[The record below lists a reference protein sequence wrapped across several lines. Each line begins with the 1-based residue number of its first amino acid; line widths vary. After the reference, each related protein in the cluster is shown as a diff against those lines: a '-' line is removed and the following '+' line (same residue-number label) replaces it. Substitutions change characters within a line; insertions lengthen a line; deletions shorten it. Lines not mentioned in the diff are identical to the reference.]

1 MQTNILEYL
10 EQTVLRVPDKVAF
23 SDGTDNMTFA
33 DLSESARSIGSY
45 LLHMGH
51 RRGCVA
57 VLMDKHPVQLAAFF
71 GAIYAGCYYTAP
83 DASMPPKRLQMIMDT
98 VKPGMIICDKKNMAL
113 AYTFGLPVALYDDI
127 YRFPIND
134 AALSEVREDQIDTDT
149 IYIVFTSGSTGV
161 PKGVA
166 ACHRSVIDYT
176 ETLCAAIGF
185 DEHTVFGNQT
195 PLYFDAP
202 LKEIMP
208 TIKFGATAYL
218 IPKQLFMFP
227 VKLCDYLNEH
237 KINTVCWVVS
247 ALTMISS
254 LGVLEKNPPLYLE
267 TVCFGSEVFPKK
279 QYDLWR
285 AALPSARFFNLYGP
299 TEATGMSCY
308 WPAERS
314 LSEDEPIPVG
324 RPFRNTRI
332 MLINEKGERAE
343 KGEVGEIYISGTC
356 VTQGYFNNPEKTA
369 EAFVQNPLQ
378 SAYPE
383 TVYRTGDL
391 GRYNEHGELVFVS
404 RKDSQI
410 KHMGHRI
417 ELGEIEAAAATLDGV
432 GRVCCVYP
440 AEQKKIVMYYAGDI
454 APAVLSKELRLLLP
468 RYMLPAA
475 VHQLD
480 TMPLTDN
487 GKLNRRLL
495 LQMATNSDK

>member
-10 EQTVLRVPDKVAF
+10 ERTVVRLPDKIAF
-23 SDGTDNMTFA
+23 SDGTDHMTFA
-33 DLSESARSIGSY
+33 DLSQSARCIGSY
-45 LLHMGH
+45 LLDHGYG
-51 RRGCVA
+51 RGCVA
-57 VLMDKHPVQLAAFF
+57 VLMDKHPVQIAAFF
-71 GAIYAGCYYTAP
+71 GVLYAGGFYVAP
-83 DASMPPKRLQMIMDT
+83 DAAMPPKRLAMIMDT
-98 VKPGMIICDKKNMAL
+98 VKPCMIICDKKNMAL
-113 AYTFGLPVALYDDI
+113 AYTLGVPVALYDDI
-127 YRFPIND
+127 YRYPVKD
-134 AALSEVREDQIDTDT
+134 ALLELARRSHIDTDPA
-149 IYIVFTSGSTGV
+149 YVVFTSGSTGV

-176 ETLCAAIGF
+176 ETLCRAVGF
-185 DEHTVFGNQT
+185 DENTVFGNQT

-208 TIKFGATAYL
+208 TIKYGATAYL

-227 VKLCDYLNEH
+227 TKLCDYLNEH

-254 LGVLEKNPPLYLE
+254 LGVLESNPPKYLT
-267 TVCFGSEVFPKK
+267 TVCFGSEVFPKV
-279 QYDLWR
+279 QYALWR
-285 AALPSARFFNLYGP
+285 AALPEARFFNLYGP

-308 WPAERS
+308 WAADRE
-314 LSEDEPIPVG
+314 LEADEPIPIG
-324 RPFRNTRI
+324 RPFDNTRI
-332 MLINEKGERAE
+332 LLINEKGQRAE
-343 KGEVGEIYISGTC
+343 VGEVGEIYISGTC
-356 VTQGYFNNPEKTA
+356 VTLGYYNNPEKTA

-391 GRYNEHGELVFVS
+391 GKYNDHMELVFVS

-417 ELGEIEAAAATLDGV
+417 ELGEIEAAAATVQGV

-440 AEQKKIVMYYAGDI
+440 ADQKKIVMYYVGDI
-454 APAVLSKELRLLLP
+454 EPTPLTKELRLLLP

-475 VHQLD
+475 VHKLD
-480 TMPLTDN
+480 TMPLTVN
-487 GKLNRRLL
+487 GKLDRRLL
-495 LQMATNSDK
+495 LEKATEN